1 MALVRKLTDEIVDEL
16 IQTDSSRQTDEYSE
30 RLHIAAEIL
39 MDILTKDEFVEFVT
53 DYLYKIVAVMSW
65 KWFQRSPCGINSVIV
80 V

>member
-16 IQTDSSRQTDEYSE
+16 IQTDSSSQTDEYSE
-30 RLHIAAEIL
+30 RLHIAAEIF

-65 KWFQRSPCGINSVIV
+65 KCFQRIALWY
-80 V
+80 